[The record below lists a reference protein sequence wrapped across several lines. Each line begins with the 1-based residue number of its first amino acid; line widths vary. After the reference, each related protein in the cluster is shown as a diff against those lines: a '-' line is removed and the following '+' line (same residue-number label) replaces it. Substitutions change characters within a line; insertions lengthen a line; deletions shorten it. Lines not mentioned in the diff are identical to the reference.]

1 MAAEGLE
8 LFTPE
13 LVFIDMDCADRDDF
27 FKKMSVELGEKGYV
41 EDTWYDAITTR
52 EANYPT
58 GLMSASC
65 SVAIPHT
72 EPENIKKAYI
82 AVIKPKNP
90 IEFNFMGGMGDPV
103 QAELIF
109 NLGIKRKGD
118 DQVKMLQT
126 LMNFCMNDEA
136 VEEIKAAGDPDAV
149 ISVIEKYFA

>member
-1 MAAEGLE
+1 MAVDGLD

-13 LVFIDMDCADRDDF
+13 LVFLDMDCTDRDDF
-27 FKKMSVELGEKGYV
+27 FKKMFAELSERGYV
-41 EDTWYDAITTR
+41 EDTWYKAITER
-52 EANYPT
+52 EEHYPT
-58 GLMSASC
+58 GLMSATC

-72 EPENIKKAYI
+72 EPENVKHAYI
-82 AVIKPKNP
+82 AVIKPKHP

-136 VEEIKAAGDPDAV
+136 VAAIKDANTPQAV
-149 ISVIEKYFA
+149 MECINKYFE